1 MTSTQSITG
10 RRQLLAQTASLSL
23 LAFGGGVGSF
33 PAVAGQT
40 ILVASYNQLAAAVAV
55 VGPGDEIL
63 LASGTYSGNR
73 LVVAGNGSADAPI
86 VIRSV
91 ELLGANVPNG
101 FDLVGSEIRLVGIDF
116 QAAHPISPLLL
127 GGTGNQAWRCRF
139 ASLGGTHVVFTTG
152 TGGRLMYCEFSS
164 LEPSDDW
171 QPDMFAIRTHI
182 NDASRHYNGE
192 IGHCY
197 FHDLPRKPAGE
208 PYSTRARNAIGLGN
222 GNNAAL
228 LELKFH
234 VHHCL
239 FQNCGNCRLSVNSS
253 NNLIEYCMI
262 TGKTGSDVTYS
273 TDFSVRY
280 GKNNVFRG
288 CSTENAEGFLLFG
301 AGHRLISCRT
311 RNSSRTNIAPGD
323 ATDPA
328 GLMYPR
334 ADGCKLTAC
343 EMPVRVGGPSFPGPL
358 PAKDTRLEA
367 HIGSVELVDDL
378 QVGTMQTAQLTETP
392 VTPVAITPAM
402 VGPRSGL

>member
-1 MTSTQSITG
+1 MTAMRSIAG
-10 RRQLLAQTASLSL
+10 RRSLLVRTASLGL
-23 LAFGGGVGSF
+23 LAFSGVAGIA
-33 PAVAGQT
+33 PAVVGQT
-40 ILVASYNQLAAAVAV
+40 ILVATYDQLAAVVAV
-55 VGPGDEIL
+55 LGPGDEIV

-73 LVVAGNGSADAPI
+73 LVVAGNGSAEAPI
-86 VIRSV
+86 VIRSA

-101 FDLVGSEIRLVGIDF
+101 FELAGSQIRLVGIDF
-116 QAAHPISPLLL
+116 RAASPISPLLL

-139 ASLGGTHVVFTTG
+139 ASLGGTHVVFATG
-152 TGGRLMYCEFSS
+152 TAGRLMYCEFSS
-164 LEPSDDW
+164 LEADDDW
-171 QPDMFAIRTHI
+171 QPDMFAVRTHV

-197 FHDLPRKPAGE
+197 FHDLPRKPPGE
-208 PYSTRARNAIGLGN
+208 PYATRARNAIGLGN

-228 LELKFH
+228 LELNFH
-234 VHHCL
+234 IHHCL
-239 FQNCGNCRLSVNSS
+239 FENCGNCRVSVNSS
-253 NNLIEYCMI
+253 NNLIEYCTI
-262 TGKTGSDVTYS
+262 VGRTGSDVTYS

-280 GKNNVFRG
+280 GKNNVFRS

-311 RNSSRTNIAPGD
+311 TNSNRTNIAPGD

-343 EMPVRVGGPSFPGPL
+343 EMPVRVGGPSFPGLL

-367 HIGSVELVDDL
+367 HIGPVELVDDL
-378 QVGTMQTAQLTETP
+378 QVGTVQTAQLTETP
-392 VTPVAITPAM
+392 VTSAPITPAM
-402 VGPRSGL
+402 VGPRGDL